1 MAKYKMFMFICG
13 MLLVHCIVNGQSYSL
28 FADEYKQK
36 YPSVVY
42 DFLERYLYEI
52 DSLVKKGESVSQ
64 RLKDDKVVFFEGD
77 PSIASSLSPL
87 TAFSIMATDDKYSQ
101 VIGTDSSDSVILNM
115 AFPMQYE
122 LLLGKPKVQIE
133 KEMKEY
139 LKNFRDY
146 VPLSVD
152 AEELKMNADSIWVTM
167 TTNHYYIESLNTS
180 RYYKRM
186 DTAGYVPIFDSSDR
200 WHSAANLFHGVIDS
214 VDGYRLYVEQN
225 LYGYKK
231 THYTLPLSQWLA
243 YCQAMKFDVYFAVE
257 EEREDGL
264 KALLI
269 THSRDLN
276 FNHVL
281 SIIIPENFVCK
292 SNTVFKVVL
301 NAYIPTHNVKDLY
314 QQYVTKPKKKI

>member
-1 MAKYKMFMFICG
+1 MTKHKIILFVCMGI
-13 MLLVHCIVNGQSYSL
+13 LISTIVNGQSYSL

-52 DSLVKKGESVSQ
+52 DSLVKKGEPVSQ
-64 RLKDDKVVFFEGD
+64 RLKDDKVIFFEGV
-77 PSIASSLSPL
+77 PSMASSLSPL
-87 TAFSIMATDDKYSQ
+87 TAFSIKATDDKYYQ
-101 VIGTDSSDSVILNM
+101 VVWTDSSGSVILNI
-115 AFPMQYE
+115 AFPIQYE

-139 LKNFRDY
+139 LRNFRDY
-146 VPLSVD
+146 VPVSVD
-152 AEELKMNADSIWVTM
+152 AEELKMSADSIWVTM
-167 TTNHYYIESLNTS
+167 PTNHYYIESLNTS
-180 RYYKRM
+180 RYYKRV

-214 VDGYRLYVEQN
+214 VDEYRLYVEQN
-225 LYGYKK
+225 LYGYQK
-231 THYTLPLSQWLA
+231 THYMLPLSQWLA

-269 THSRDLN
+269 AHSRDLN

-281 SIIIPENFVCK
+281 SIIIPEDFVCK
-292 SNTVFKVVL
+292 SNTVFKVVM

>member
-1 MAKYKMFMFICG
+1 MFICG

-87 TAFSIMATDDKYSQ
+87 TAFSIMATDDKYYQ
-101 VIGTDSSDSVILNM
+101 VIWTDSSDSVILNM

-146 VPLSVD
+146 VPLSV
-152 AEELKMNADSIWVTM
+152 
-167 TTNHYYIESLNTS
+167 
-180 RYYKRM
+180 
-186 DTAGYVPIFDSSDR
+186 
-200 WHSAANLFHGVIDS
+200 
-214 VDGYRLYVEQN
+214 
-225 LYGYKK
+225 
-231 THYTLPLSQWLA
+231 A